1 MKLSYFFA
9 LVTLGTITFIS
20 CKKDTPAAPAIA
32 GVSGLNCSTATF
44 SATANPG
51 VAYNGTATVPYTG
64 GNATAYAAG
73 TAITS
78 TGVTGLTATLSAGTL
93 ASGAGNLTY
102 TITGTPASAGNASF
116 ALSFGGQTCSMILKV
131 LPLFM
136 NTSASEKWYV
146 ETETDSAFCCVT
158 SYRNGTALT
167 PYPDSNQTYTGTI
180 PNAADYMQFQSNN
193 SYTWYLYGASPIT
206 VNGTYTYGYSP
217 ISVADT
223 ITATFQYGS
232 PASTYTYKYRINN
245 ITPTTMELRNRSYYF
260 PSAGY
265 GIVNGDTLLYRYVF
279 NMRRQ

>member
-9 LVTLGTITFIS
+9 LVTLGTITFVS
-20 CKKDTPAAPAIA
+20 CKKDSPVAPAVA
-32 GVSGLNCSTATF
+32 GVSGLNCSGATY

-51 VAYNGTATVPYTG
+51 AAYNGTATVPYTG

-102 TITGTPASAGNASF
+102 TITGTPASAGTASF
-116 ALSFGGQTCSMILKV
+116 ALSFGGQTCAMTLKV

-136 NTSASEKWYV
+136 NTSATEKWYV
-146 ETETDSAFCCVT
+146 ENEVDSAFCCIT
-158 SYRNGTALT
+158 ALRNGTPLT
-167 PYPDSNQTYTGTI
+167 AYPDSNQTFAGSI

-193 SYTWYLYGASPIT
+193 AYTWYLYGASPLT
-206 VNGTYTYGYSP
+206 VTGTYTYGYSST
-217 ISVADT
+217 SVADT
-223 ITATFQYGS
+223 ITANFQYNGS
-232 PASTYTYKYRINN
+232 PYTYKYRINN
-245 ITPTTMELRNRSYYF
+245 ITPTTMELRNRSYYY

-265 GIVNGDTLLYRYVF
+265 GIVNGDTLLYRYVYS
-279 NMRRQ
+279 MRRQ